1 MVSYNI
7 SVLMTSLGLKIS
19 YCGEQNGGSIK
30 KLKIELPYH
39 PAIPLLHISG
49 EKHTPEGYM
58 HPLFIAAPFSQDGG
72 LFLTGLNTW
81 SWFKFMKI
89 STSFSWNPTSVSCSH
104 IALQRWTVGFLSR
117 VSSATFKKEDRMAY
131 LVSCNYSN
139 RFSFVE

>member
-1 MVSYNI
+1 VVSYNI
-7 SVLMTSLGLKIS
+7 SVFLTSLGLKIS

-49 EKHTPEGYM
+49 EKHSPEGYM
-58 HPLFIAAPFSQDGG
+58 HPMFIAAPFSQDGG

-89 STSFSWNPTSVSCSH
+89 STSFS
-104 IALQRWTVGFLSR
+104 
-117 VSSATFKKEDRMAY
+117 
-131 LVSCNYSN
+131 
-139 RFSFVE
+139 